1 MKLAQI
7 IDPLLELLKDS
18 KAAEEAL
25 DAAPTQ
31 FTKRAY
37 IRSVFAYIEG
47 SVWLFKQAATFADKN
62 SKSPELSAGEHA
74 LLSDESYE
82 LNGAGK
88 AESRPKFLRLP
99 DNLLFTIRVCNQLF
113 KSDIEVEKGSKEW
126 QRFCTQ
132 QQVRN
137 RITHPKS
144 LLDYTVSDA
153 EIEECKQMVG
163 WYNTV
168 SHKMAKSVARPP
180 AAPSP
185 EVLAEAALTPPTPP
199 SAA

>member
-18 KAAEEAL
+18 KAAENAL
-25 DAAPTQ
+25 GATPTQ

-37 IRSVFAYIEG
+37 VRSVFAYIEG
-47 SVWLFKQAATFADKN
+47 SVWLFKQAAVFADKN
-62 SKSPELSAGEHA
+62 SKSPQLSAGELA

-99 DNLLFTIRVCNQLF
+99 DNLLFTVRICNQLF
-113 KSDIEVEKGSKEW
+113 KAGIELDKGSKDW
-126 QRFCTQ
+126 QRFCAQ

-144 LLDYTVSDA
+144 LLDYTVSDP
-153 EIEECKQMVG
+153 EIEECKQMVL
-163 WYNTV
+163 WYNTI
-168 SHKMAKSVARPP
+168 SHKMTTSVARPP
-180 AAPSP
+180 APPVSAAVAVPAPI
-185 EVLAEAALTPPTPP
+185 PPTTP